1 VSQDDDTQ
9 IRPAATVSG
18 ANVASPGLGTAT
30 DPKAAA
36 QAAGPAPSRSAAAA
50 APAPHEQSLAERPEV
65 LAGAAFAGAFVVAR
79 ILKSIFD

>member
-9 IRPAATVSG
+9 TRPAATVSG

-50 APAPHEQSLAERPEV
+50 PAPHEQSLAERPEV